1 MLYSSSP
8 PLLGHHH
15 LRSDDAHV
23 SFSESTQDTFLLS
36 ACLCCRMIFSFSRA
50 ATSSRFIVLCLYL
63 SFLSTL
69 SVLICVKALQANLQH
84 PINRLEM
91 IFLSNRQ
98 SANFPHFAWCLF
110 VCCMW
115 YSINVSMDPK
125 TAGSGMSCRLDSVSL
140 SRHGFCLQA
149 ILTCSFFYLNH
160 SHPPGYGSPG
170 NRKRQ
175 FSLWAIWASD
185 GIWL

>member
-91 IFLSNRQ
+91 IFLSNRHCHQ
-98 SANFPHFAWCLF
+98 LIFHILLDVCLF
-110 VCCMW
+110 AVCDT
-115 YSINVSMDPK
+115 VL
-125 TAGSGMSCRLDSVSL
+125 MSVWIQRPLGVE
-140 SRHGFCLQA
+140 
-149 ILTCSFFYLNH
+149 
-160 SHPPGYGSPG
+160 
-170 NRKRQ
+170 
-175 FSLWAIWASD
+175 
-185 GIWL
+185 